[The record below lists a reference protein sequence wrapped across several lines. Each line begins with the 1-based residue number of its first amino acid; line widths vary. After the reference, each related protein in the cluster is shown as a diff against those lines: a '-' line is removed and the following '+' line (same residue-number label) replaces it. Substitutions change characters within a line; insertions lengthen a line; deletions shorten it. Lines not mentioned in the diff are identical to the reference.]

1 LRKLG
6 GLKPARIKTIFLL
19 IAPVLIIYIDTIMEE
34 TIQKWRPKRPGNYY
48 RALTTDEIAQLERQ
62 GNTSVGGWDGV
73 RVAAVG
79 FDAGRVRG
87 CFFDGIV
94 DIGALSKRCLKY
106 GDISLRTGL
115 YGSRFSGIV
124 TIGEDAAIHNLLSCA
139 NQQIG
144 DSVLIFGVNEISTG
158 NWAGLGTS
166 MDPALRNPIELINE
180 NGGRSV
186 LPFPGMT
193 CTDAYIWAK
202 FRGDNELLAKL
213 TDMTYAAHRG
223 LYGFAIIGS
232 NAVIVNAKAIR
243 GALIGPSAVVDG
255 AELIRNSTVLS
266 DAGEPTFIGTGV
278 QIRDSVIGYGNR
290 IDSAAQLSSVATG
303 TAAALSKAARVS
315 HSVVGDCAN
324 IACCEIA
331 NSLIMPMHAQ
341 HHNNSFLIASSIGG
355 QSNIAAGA
363 TIGSNHN
370 SRVSDGEIWAKRGFW
385 PGLCVSLRH
394 NSRFASFTM
403 IAKGAYQTE
412 LDIKLP
418 FSLITMDEKSDS
430 AAVFPAF
437 WFTHNMYAVM
447 RSAQKFAARDKRIHR
462 DQFIEHDPLAPD
474 TIDEIFDAL
483 SLIDQQKAGA
493 GNDNGRRSP
502 LLKRADA
509 ACKAYRMM
517 IRYYC
522 AKNILPYMKE
532 SGLKNLKELSASLG
546 HFDEDDNNSGWID
559 CGGTIITK
567 YSLERIINTIK
578 GDGVKTWDDV
588 HALFDTRAAA
598 YKTEKV
604 KHAVLSLAKLE
615 NINTEGLT
623 ESHFAAFL
631 ESVPEDCAKIAAY
644 TAQSRAKDYE
654 NPFRVNTYESTEEMI
669 NVLGPVEDSVV
680 TKTAAEMAALTALAG
695 EFM

>member
-1 LRKLG
+1 
-6 GLKPARIKTIFLL
+6 
-19 IAPVLIIYIDTIMEE
+19 MEE
-34 TIQKWRPKRPGNYY
+34 TIKKWREKRPDGYY
-48 RALTTDEIAQLERQ
+48 RALTTDEIARLEKQ
-62 GNTSVGGWDGV
+62 GNAAVGGWGGI
-73 RVAAVG
+73 RVAAAG
-79 FDAGRVRG
+79 FDAGRVHR

-94 DIGALSKRCLKY
+94 DIDALNKRCIEY

-115 YGSRFSGIV
+115 YDSRFSGIV
-124 TIGEDAAIHNLLSCA
+124 SIGEDAAIHNLLSCT

-158 NWAGLGTS
+158 NWASLGTS
-166 MDPALRNPIELINE
+166 MAPAFRCPVEAINE
-180 NGGRSV
+180 NGGRAV

-213 TDMTYAAHRG
+213 TEMTYAAHRN
-223 LYGFAIIGS
+223 LYGFAIIGN
-232 NAVIVNAKAIR
+232 NAVIVNTKAIR
-243 GALIGPSAVVDG
+243 GTLIGPSAVVDG

-266 DAGEPTFIGTGV
+266 DGAEPTFIGSGV
-278 QIRDSVIGYGNR
+278 QIRNSIIGYGNR
-290 IDSAAQLSSVATG
+290 IDSAAQLSSVMTG
-303 TAAALSKAARVS
+303 TAAAISKTARVD

-341 HHNNSFLIASSIGG
+341 HHNNSFLIAAAVGG

-418 FSLITMDEKSDS
+418 FSLITTDEKGKS
-430 AAVFPAF
+430 ATIFPAF

-447 RSAQKFAARDKRIHR
+447 RSAQKFAARDKRLHR

-474 TIDEIFDAL
+474 TVDEIFDA
-483 SLIDQQKAGA
+483 IDILESNETAGTSIGGAAMPWRA
-493 GNDNGRRSP
+493 GE
-502 LLKRADA
+502 

-532 SGLKNLKELSASLG
+532 NGLKNLKELLSG
-546 HFDEDDNNSGWID
+546 TGPFDDSDDSCGRWVD
-559 CGGTIITK
+559 CGGTIISER
-567 YSLERIINTIK
+567 SLKRIIDTIK
-578 GDGVKTWDDV
+578 SDEVKTWDDV
-588 HALFDTRAAA
+588 RALFGARAAA
-598 YKTEKV
+598 YKNEKV
-604 KHAVLSLAKLE
+604 KHAIRSLAKLE
-615 NINTEGLT
+615 NIAINGLT

-631 ESVPEDCAKIAAY
+631 ESVPNDCAKIAAY
-644 TAQSRAKDYE
+644 TARSRAKDYE
-654 NPFRVNTYESTEEMI
+654 NQFRAATYESAEEMI
-669 NVLGPVEDSVV
+669 NVLGPAEDAVV
-680 TKTAAEMAALTALAG
+680 TKTAEEMEALAALAAD
-695 EFM
+695 FVNSIKS